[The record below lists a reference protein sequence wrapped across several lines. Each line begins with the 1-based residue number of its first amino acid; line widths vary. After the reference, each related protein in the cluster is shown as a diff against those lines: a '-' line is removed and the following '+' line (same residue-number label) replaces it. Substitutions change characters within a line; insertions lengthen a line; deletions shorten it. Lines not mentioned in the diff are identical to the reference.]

1 MCATGYGI
9 RRSKDLRA
17 RSRKFLDLTNERKN
31 MSTKTN
37 FKRVALVAVAALGLG
52 VLTSVAPANAATG
65 LTVDA
70 NGGLS
75 SDSKGIVSA
84 TPAVGQ
90 NLTGLT
96 NTLTIVAGGRL
107 VVVAGSTTTEGIA
120 VTGTTIATCSAATQ
134 ASVTL
139 NAGSTTCSNAAN
151 EDTTVIVNVPAAG
164 STFTVSQ
171 FTSSAFTSEANRLTV
186 SVVAATV
193 VGAFSPIYS
202 NIKVQHAED
211 NTTTLAGTANADDK
225 YIAADEAGFQDDT
238 YGAVLTTTRKNGVAG
253 YLNFQLKDAND
264 NILPTTTVIT
274 ASATGGCL
282 VSFNSATAIGASAS
296 TTLSADG
303 TDSISVSQAV
313 ANTPYKCVVTLA
325 ANGATIATRTFTL
338 QGQVTKLVISDQVI
352 AKTSTTTAAAFYV
365 DPQDSAGNS
374 VPGVTISP
382 VSSTY
387 NTSVTSVSV
396 PAVSEVTA
404 GTPGSVTCDAKGTNA
419 ALKVYAVNAS
429 VALVY
434 SDAFSISCAGSPV
447 NYTASLDKASYAIGE
462 VATLTITA
470 KDSGGNLTW
479 DGAELGNSSTAAKA
493 TANAV
498 SIAGGPMTQV
508 GSIVSTDSF
517 TSGVKKYKFTVG
529 GISGGSFQLVVDLPR
544 YNSTTYNQTAQ
555 TVAYKVTA
563 DNGGVSNADVLKAIV
578 SLIASINKQIAALQK
593 ALLKK

>member
-1 MCATGYGI
+1 
-9 RRSKDLRA
+9 
-17 RSRKFLDLTNERKN
+17 

-52 VLTSVAPANAATG
+52 VLTSVAPASAATG

-70 NGGLS
+70 NGPAS

-84 TPAVGQ
+84 TPAVGE

-120 VTGTTIATCSAATQ
+120 VTGTTIATCSGATI
-134 ASVTL
+134 ASVSL
-139 NAGSTTCSNAAN
+139 NAASTTCSNAAN

-186 SVVAATV
+186 SVVAATS
-193 VGAFSPIYS
+193 VGAFSAVYS

-211 NTTTLAGTANADDK
+211 NTTTLTGTANADDK
-225 YIAADEAGFQDDT
+225 YTEANEAGFHDAT

-253 YLNFQLKDAND
+253 YLNFALADSNGNA
-264 NILPTTTVIT
+264 LPTTTVLT

-303 TDSISVSQAV
+303 TDSVSVSQAV

-325 ANGATIATRTFTL
+325 VNGATVATRTFTL
-338 QGQVTKLVISDQVI
+338 QGQVTKLVVTDQVI
-352 AKTSTTTAAAFYV
+352 AATGVETTGAFYV
-365 DPQDSAGNS
+365 DAQDASGNS

-396 PAVSEVTA
+396 PAVTEVTA
-404 GTPGSVTCDAKGTNA
+404 GTPGSVTCDAKGSNA
-419 ALKVYAVNAS
+419 ALKLYAQNAS

-434 SDAFSISCAGSPV
+434 SDAFSMSCAGSPA

-470 KDSGGNLTW
+470 KDSAGNLTY
-479 DGAELGNSSTAAKA
+479 DGRELGNSTSAATA

-508 GSIVSTDSF
+508 GTIVSTDSF

-529 GISGGSFQLVVDLPR
+529 GISSGSYNLVVDLPR
-544 YNSTTYNQTAQ
+544 YNGTTYSQSAV

-563 DNGGVSNADVLKAIV
+563 AADGGVSNADVLKAIV